1 MPPHLKRRGSGEKGG
16 ENVNIFRKMNKHF
29 RRICGSYEKVYRD
42 SRPLELCKAAL
53 IGIMEK
59 QESCEPF
66 ITLCHDANAEEEEN
80 ADKR

>member
-1 MPPHLKRRGSGEKGG
+1 M
-16 ENVNIFRKMNKHF
+16 NIFRRLNRRF
-29 RRICGSYEKVYRD
+29 RKISGSYEKVYRD

>member
-1 MPPHLKRRGSGEKGG
+1 M
-16 ENVNIFRKMNKHF
+16 NIFRRLNRRF
-29 RRICGSYEKVYRD
+29 RKISGSYEKVYRD

-66 ITLCHDANAEEEEN
+66 IALCHDANAEEEEN